1 MTTSLWSLGLWSRGR
16 DLLDSWS
23 LGLLVSDILL
33 SRSVV
38 SWSLDLL
45 VSSVLAPWSV
55 VFVSLALLVDWSC
68 CLGATLGLW
77 SLALLVDW
85 FGLWS
90 LVLLVDW
97 SCFLGA
103 KLSSR
108 RQFELEPLV
117 AWSLVSWFLDLL
129 SSWPLGFVASDLR
142 TLCVHKNWRSNLSHF
157 YFLALDNAPVPE
169 NQKKHAFL
177 FHVCGKLCTLCV
189 HNSWR

>member
-1 MTTSLWSLGLWSRGR
+1 MS
-16 DLLDSWS
+16 DLLD
-23 LGLLVSDILL
+23 

-45 VSSVLAPWSV
+45 IS
-55 VFVSLALLVDWSC
+55 
-68 CLGATLGLW
+68 W
-77 SLALLVDW
+77 SLVSWSL
-85 FGLWS
+85 GLWS

-97 SCFLGA
+97 SCSLGA

-169 NQKKHAFL
+169 NKKVHAFI
-177 FHVCGKLCTLCV
+177 FVFVASQRTPE
-189 HNSWR
+189 

>member
-1 MTTSLWSLGLWSRGR
+1 MLVSSRFLSHHHFVSSRVCLVRSRGR
-16 DLLDSWS
+16 GLLDSWS
-23 LGLLVSDILL
+23 FGLLVSDILL

-85 FGLWS
+85 
-90 LVLLVDW
+90 
-97 SCFLGA
+97 SCSLGA

-117 AWSLVSWFLDLL
+117 SWSLVSWFLDLL
-129 SSWPLGFVASDLR
+129 SSWSLGLVVSDLR
-142 TLCVHKNWRSNLSHF
+142 T
-157 YFLALDNAPVPE
+157 
-169 NQKKHAFL
+169 
-177 FHVCGKLCTLCV
+177 
-189 HNSWR
+189 